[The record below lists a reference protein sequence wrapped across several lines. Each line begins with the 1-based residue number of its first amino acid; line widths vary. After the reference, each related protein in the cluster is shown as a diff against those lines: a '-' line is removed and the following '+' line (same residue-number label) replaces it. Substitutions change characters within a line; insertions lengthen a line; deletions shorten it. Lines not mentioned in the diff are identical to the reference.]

1 MKKLYTF
8 LQIALCLDVIYFAA
22 SAVYQV
28 FIYTSDPACY
38 IAYSAP
44 WYTELLLTGIL
55 SGVIALLLL
64 AALLLVK
71 RKLK

>member
-28 FIYTSDPACY
+28 WIYTSDPACY
-38 IAYSAP
+38 MARGRFSFT
-44 WYTELLLTGIL
+44 W
-55 SGVIALLLL
+55 
-64 AALLLVK
+64 
-71 RKLK
+71 